1 MFSNTHIL
9 HICTKKVV
17 CIEYNIIKLCVLLK
31 VFSTTSN
38 HGQAVIDAS
47 LI

>member
-1 MFSNTHIL
+1 MFSNTYIL
-9 HICTKKVV
+9 QICTKKVV
-17 CIEYNIIKLCVLLK
+17 CIEYNIIYFLYCIY
-31 VFSTTSN
+31 STTSN